1 MTLHVSRRWL
11 CLLPNQHPRLTSP
24 IMTTDNLSMLKA
36 LLRSTAVLCVFL
48 TLSLIAML
56 QHFILTL
63 PKPAPD
69 DISITDGIVVA
80 TGGQARI
87 EEGLRLLSEGR
98 ASQMLVTGV
107 GEGISRT
114 SLKRTLSLSAPQIR
128 ALECCV
134 DLDAA
139 ARDTIGNAH
148 SAALWAEAN
157 GVTSLRLVTANYH
170 LPRAKKEFQRALR
183 ATSLHV
189 FAVIPPDLKL
199 NTWYR
204 HWPSAKLLAR
214 EYGKY
219 LVSLVRI

>member
-1 MTLHVSRRWL
+1 MAITFAIPLRPFASLVMTSH
-11 CLLPNQHPRLTSP
+11 
-24 IMTTDNLSMLKA
+24 NLSLLKA
-36 LLRSTAVLCVFL
+36 LFRSMSVLCVFV

-63 PKPAPD
+63 PKPASGD
-69 DISITDGIVVA
+69 VSITDGIVVT

-107 GEGISRT
+107 GKGISHT
-114 SLKRTLSLSAPQIR
+114 SLKRTLRLTTAQIR

-139 ARDTIGNAH
+139 ARDTIGNAR
-148 SAALWAEAN
+148 SAALWADAN
-157 GVTSLRLVTANYH
+157 ALKSLRLVTANYH
-170 LPRAKKEFQRALR
+170 LPRAQNEFQRAFPE
-183 ATSLHV
+183 TSLHV
-189 FAVIPPDLKL
+189 FAVLPPDLKL
-199 NTWYR
+199 DTWYR
-204 HWPSAKLLAR
+204 HWPSAKLLVR

-219 LVSLVRI
+219 LVSLIRF

>member
-1 MTLHVSRRWL
+1 MAIIFAIPLRPFASLVMTSH
-11 CLLPNQHPRLTSP
+11 
-24 IMTTDNLSMLKA
+24 NLSLLKA
-36 LLRSTAVLCVFL
+36 LFRSISVLCVFV

-63 PKPAPD
+63 PKPASGD
-69 DISITDGIVVA
+69 VSITDGIVVA

-107 GEGISRT
+107 GKGISHT
-114 SLKRTLSLSAPQIR
+114 SLKRTLRLTTAQIR

-139 ARDTIGNAH
+139 ARDTIGNAR
-148 SAALWAEAN
+148 SAALWADAN
-157 GVTSLRLVTANYH
+157 ALKSLRLVTANYH
-170 LPRAKKEFQRALR
+170 LPRAQNEFQRAFPE
-183 ATSLHV
+183 TSLHV
-189 FAVIPPDLKL
+189 FAVLPPDLKL
-199 NTWYR
+199 DTWYR
-204 HWPSAKLLAR
+204 HWPSAKLLVR

-219 LVSLVRI
+219 LVSLIRF

>member
-1 MTLHVSRRWL
+1 MTLH
-11 CLLPNQHPRLTSP
+11 
-24 IMTTDNLSMLKA
+24 NLSPLKA
-36 LLRSTAVLCVFL
+36 LFRSMSVLCVFV

-63 PKPAPD
+63 PKPASGD
-69 DISITDGIVVA
+69 VSITDGIVVA

-107 GEGISRT
+107 GKGISHT
-114 SLKRTLSLSAPQIR
+114 SLKRTLRLTTAQIR

-139 ARDTIGNAH
+139 ARDTIGNAR
-148 SAALWAEAN
+148 SAALWADAN
-157 GVTSLRLVTANYH
+157 ALKSLRLVTANYH
-170 LPRAKKEFQRALR
+170 LPRAQNEFQRAFPE
-183 ATSLHV
+183 TSLHV
-189 FAVIPPDLKL
+189 FAVLPPDLKL
-199 NTWYR
+199 DTWYR
-204 HWPSAKLLAR
+204 HWPSAKLLVR

-219 LVSLVRI
+219 LVSLIRF

>member
-1 MTLHVSRRWL
+1 MAITFAIPLRPFASLVMTSH
-11 CLLPNQHPRLTSP
+11 
-24 IMTTDNLSMLKA
+24 NLSLLKA
-36 LLRSTAVLCVFL
+36 LFRSMSVLCVFV

-63 PKPAPD
+63 PKPASGD
-69 DISITDGIVVA
+69 VSITDGIVVA

-107 GEGISRT
+107 GKGITHT
-114 SLKRTLSLSAPQIR
+114 SLRHTLRLTTAQIR

-139 ARDTIGNAH
+139 ARDTIGNAR
-148 SAALWAEAN
+148 SAALWADAN
-157 GVTSLRLVTANYH
+157 ALKSLRLVTANYH
-170 LPRAKKEFQRALR
+170 LPRAQNEFQRAFPE
-183 ATSLHV
+183 TSLHV
-189 FAVIPPDLKL
+189 FAVLPPDLKL
-199 NTWYR
+199 DTWYR
-204 HWPSAKLLAR
+204 HWPSAKLLVR

-219 LVSLVRI
+219 LVSLIRF

>member
-1 MTLHVSRRWL
+1 MAITFAIPLRPFTSLVMTSH
-11 CLLPNQHPRLTSP
+11 
-24 IMTTDNLSMLKA
+24 NLSLLKA
-36 LLRSTAVLCVFL
+36 LFRSMSVLCVFV

-63 PKPAPD
+63 PKPASGD
-69 DISITDGIVVA
+69 VSITDGIVVA

-107 GEGISRT
+107 GKGISHT
-114 SLKRTLSLSAPQIR
+114 SLKRTLRLTTAQIR

-139 ARDTIGNAH
+139 ARDTIGNAR
-148 SAALWAEAN
+148 SAALWADAN
-157 GVTSLRLVTANYH
+157 ALKSLRLVTANYH
-170 LPRAKKEFQRALR
+170 LPRAQNEFQRAFPE
-183 ATSLHV
+183 TSLHV
-189 FAVIPPDLKL
+189 FAVLPPDLKL
-199 NTWYR
+199 DTWYR
-204 HWPSAKLLAR
+204 HWPSAKLLVR

-219 LVSLVRI
+219 LVSLIRF

>member
-1 MTLHVSRRWL
+1 MAITFAIPLRPFASLVMTSH
-11 CLLPNQHPRLTSP
+11 
-24 IMTTDNLSMLKA
+24 NLSLLKA
-36 LLRSTAVLCVFL
+36 LFRSMSVLCVFV

-63 PKPAPD
+63 PKPASGD
-69 DISITDGIVVA
+69 VSITDGIVVA

-107 GEGISRT
+107 GKGISYT
-114 SLKRTLSLSAPQIR
+114 SLKRTLRLTEAQIR
-128 ALECCV
+128 VLECCV

-139 ARDTIGNAH
+139 ARDTIGNAR

-157 GVTSLRLVTANYH
+157 TLKSLRLVTANYH
-170 LPRAKKEFQRALR
+170 LPRAQNEFQRAFPE
-183 ATSLHV
+183 TSLHV
-189 FAVIPPDLKL
+189 FAVLPPDLKL
-199 NTWYR
+199 DTWYR
-204 HWPSAKLLAR
+204 HWPSAKLLVR

-219 LVSLVRI
+219 LVSLIRF

>member
-1 MTLHVSRRWL
+1 MAITFAIPLRPFASLVMTSH
-11 CLLPNQHPRLTSP
+11 
-24 IMTTDNLSMLKA
+24 NLSLLKA
-36 LLRSTAVLCVFL
+36 LFRSMSVLCVFV

-63 PKPAPD
+63 PKPASGD
-69 DISITDGIVVA
+69 VSITDGIVVA

-107 GEGISRT
+107 GTGISHT
-114 SLKRTLSLSAPQIR
+114 SLKRTLRLTTAQIR

-139 ARDTIGNAH
+139 ARDTIGNAR
-148 SAALWAEAN
+148 SAALWADAN
-157 GVTSLRLVTANYH
+157 ALKSLRLVTANYH
-170 LPRAKKEFQRALR
+170 LPRAQNEFQRAFPE
-183 ATSLHV
+183 TSLHV
-189 FAVIPPDLKL
+189 FAVLPPDLKL
-199 NTWYR
+199 DTWYR
-204 HWPSAKLLAR
+204 HWPSAKLLVR

-219 LVSLVRI
+219 LVSLIRF

>member
-1 MTLHVSRRWL
+1 MAIIFAIPLRPFASLVMTSH
-11 CLLPNQHPRLTSP
+11 
-24 IMTTDNLSMLKA
+24 NLSLLKA
-36 LLRSTAVLCVFL
+36 LFRSMSVLCVFV

-63 PKPAPD
+63 PKPASGD
-69 DISITDGIVVA
+69 VSITDGIVVA

-107 GEGISRT
+107 GKGISHT
-114 SLKRTLSLSAPQIR
+114 SLKRTLRLTTAQIR

-139 ARDTIGNAH
+139 ARDTIGNAR
-148 SAALWAEAN
+148 SAALWADAN
-157 GVTSLRLVTANYH
+157 ALKSLRLVTANYH
-170 LPRAKKEFQRALR
+170 LPRAQNEFQRAFPE
-183 ATSLHV
+183 TSLHV
-189 FAVIPPDLKL
+189 FAVLPPDLKL
-199 NTWYR
+199 DTWYR

-219 LVSLVRI
+219 LVSLIRF

>member
-1 MTLHVSRRWL
+1 MAITFAIPLRPFASLVMTSH
-11 CLLPNQHPRLTSP
+11 
-24 IMTTDNLSMLKA
+24 NLSLLKA
-36 LLRSTAVLCVFL
+36 LFRSMSVLCVFV

-63 PKPAPD
+63 PKPASGD
-69 DISITDGIVVA
+69 VSITDGIVVA

-107 GEGISRT
+107 GKGISHT
-114 SLKRTLSLSAPQIR
+114 SLKRTLRLTTAQIR

-139 ARDTIGNAH
+139 ARDTIGNAR
-148 SAALWAEAN
+148 SAALWADAN
-157 GVTSLRLVTANYH
+157 ALKSLRLVTANYH
-170 LPRAKKEFQRALR
+170 LPRAQNEFQRAFPE
-183 ATSLHV
+183 TSLHV
-189 FAVIPPDLKL
+189 FAVLPPDLKL
-199 NTWYR
+199 DTWYR
-204 HWPSAKLLAR
+204 HWPSAKLLVR

-219 LVSLVRI
+219 LVSLIRF

>member
-1 MTLHVSRRWL
+1 
-11 CLLPNQHPRLTSP
+11 
-24 IMTTDNLSMLKA
+24 MTTDNLSMLKA

-107 GEGISRT
+107 GEGI
-114 SLKRTLSLSAPQIR
+114 
-128 ALECCV
+128 
-134 DLDAA
+134 
-139 ARDTIGNAH
+139 
-148 SAALWAEAN
+148 
-157 GVTSLRLVTANYH
+157 
-170 LPRAKKEFQRALR
+170 
-183 ATSLHV
+183 
-189 FAVIPPDLKL
+189 
-199 NTWYR
+199 
-204 HWPSAKLLAR
+204 
-214 EYGKY
+214 
-219 LVSLVRI
+219 

>member
-1 MTLHVSRRWL
+1 MTSH
-11 CLLPNQHPRLTSP
+11 
-24 IMTTDNLSMLKA
+24 NLSLLKA
-36 LLRSTAVLCVFL
+36 LFRSISVLCVFV

-63 PKPAPD
+63 PKPASGD
-69 DISITDGIVVA
+69 VSITDGIVVA

-107 GEGISRT
+107 GKGISHT
-114 SLKRTLSLSAPQIR
+114 SLKRTLRLTTAQIR

-139 ARDTIGNAH
+139 ARDTIGNAR
-148 SAALWAEAN
+148 SAALWADAN
-157 GVTSLRLVTANYH
+157 ALKSLRLVTANYH
-170 LPRAKKEFQRALR
+170 LPRAQNEFQRAFPE
-183 ATSLHV
+183 TSLHV
-189 FAVIPPDLKL
+189 FAVLPPDLKL
-199 NTWYR
+199 DTWYR
-204 HWPSAKLLAR
+204 HWPSAKLLVR

-219 LVSLVRI
+219 LVSLIRF

>member
-1 MTLHVSRRWL
+1 MTSH
-11 CLLPNQHPRLTSP
+11 
-24 IMTTDNLSMLKA
+24 NLSLLKA
-36 LLRSTAVLCVFL
+36 LFRSISVLCVFV

-63 PKPAPD
+63 PKPASGD
-69 DISITDGIVVA
+69 VSITDGIVVT

-107 GEGISRT
+107 GKGISHT
-114 SLKRTLSLSAPQIR
+114 SLKRTLRLTTAQIR

-139 ARDTIGNAH
+139 ARDTIGNAR
-148 SAALWAEAN
+148 SAALWADAN
-157 GVTSLRLVTANYH
+157 ALKSLRLVTANYH
-170 LPRAKKEFQRALR
+170 LPRAQNEFQRAFPE
-183 ATSLHV
+183 TSLHV
-189 FAVIPPDLKL
+189 FAVLPPDLKL
-199 NTWYR
+199 DTWYR
-204 HWPSAKLLAR
+204 HWPSAKLLVR

-219 LVSLVRI
+219 LVSLIRF

>member
-1 MTLHVSRRWL
+1 MTSH
-11 CLLPNQHPRLTSP
+11 
-24 IMTTDNLSMLKA
+24 NLSLLKA
-36 LLRSTAVLCVFL
+36 LFRSMSVLCVFV

-63 PKPAPD
+63 PKPASGD
-69 DISITDGIVVA
+69 VSITDGIVVA

-107 GEGISRT
+107 GKGISHT
-114 SLKRTLSLSAPQIR
+114 SLKRTLRLTTAQIR
-128 ALECCV
+128 VLECCV

-139 ARDTIGNAH
+139 ARDTIGNAR
-148 SAALWAEAN
+148 SAALWADAN
-157 GVTSLRLVTANYH
+157 ALKSLRLVTANYH
-170 LPRAKKEFQRALR
+170 LPRAQNEFKRALTE
-183 ATSLHV
+183 TSLHV

-199 NTWYR
+199 DTWYR
-204 HWPSAKLLAR
+204 HWPSAKLLVR

-219 LVSLVRI
+219 LVSLIRF

>member
-1 MTLHVSRRWL
+1 MTSH
-11 CLLPNQHPRLTSP
+11 
-24 IMTTDNLSMLKA
+24 NLSLLKA
-36 LLRSTAVLCVFL
+36 LFRSISVLCVFV

-63 PKPAPD
+63 PKPASGD
-69 DISITDGIVVA
+69 VSITDGIVVT

-107 GEGISRT
+107 GKGISYT
-114 SLKRTLSLSAPQIR
+114 SLKRTLRLTTAQIR

-139 ARDTIGNAH
+139 ARDTIGNAR
-148 SAALWAEAN
+148 SAALWADAN
-157 GVTSLRLVTANYH
+157 ALKSLRLVTANYH
-170 LPRAKKEFQRALR
+170 LPRAQNEFQRAFPE
-183 ATSLHV
+183 TSLHV
-189 FAVIPPDLKL
+189 FAVLPPDLKL
-199 NTWYR
+199 DTWYR
-204 HWPSAKLLAR
+204 HWPSAKLLVR

-219 LVSLVRI
+219 LVSLIRF

>member
-1 MTLHVSRRWL
+1 MAITFAIPLRPFASLVMTSH
-11 CLLPNQHPRLTSP
+11 
-24 IMTTDNLSMLKA
+24 NLSLLKA
-36 LLRSTAVLCVFL
+36 LFRSMSVLCVFV
-48 TLSLIAML
+48 TLSFIAML

-63 PKPAPD
+63 PKPASGD
-69 DISITDGIVVA
+69 VSITDGIVVA

-107 GEGISRT
+107 GKGISHT
-114 SLKRTLSLSAPQIR
+114 SLKRTLRLTTAQIR

-139 ARDTIGNAH
+139 ARDTIGNAR
-148 SAALWAEAN
+148 SAALWADAN
-157 GVTSLRLVTANYH
+157 ALKSLRLVTANYH
-170 LPRAKKEFQRALR
+170 LPRAQNEFQRAFPD
-183 ATSLHV
+183 TSLHV
-189 FAVIPPDLKL
+189 FAVLPPDLKL
-199 NTWYR
+199 DTWYR

-219 LVSLVRI
+219 LVSLIRF

>member
-1 MTLHVSRRWL
+1 MTSH
-11 CLLPNQHPRLTSP
+11 
-24 IMTTDNLSMLKA
+24 NLSLLKA
-36 LLRSTAVLCVFL
+36 LFRSMSVLCVFV

-63 PKPAPD
+63 PKPASGD
-69 DISITDGIVVA
+69 VSITDGIVVA

-107 GEGISRT
+107 GKGISHT
-114 SLKRTLSLSAPQIR
+114 SLKRTLRLTTAQIR

-139 ARDTIGNAH
+139 ARDTIGNAR
-148 SAALWAEAN
+148 SAALWADAN
-157 GVTSLRLVTANYH
+157 ALKSLRLVTANYH
-170 LPRAKKEFQRALR
+170 LPRAQNEFQRAFPD
-183 ATSLHV
+183 TSLHV
-189 FAVIPPDLKL
+189 FAVLPPDLKL
-199 NTWYR
+199 DTWYR
-204 HWPSAKLLAR
+204 HWPSAKLLVR

-219 LVSLVRI
+219 LVSLIRF

>member
-1 MTLHVSRRWL
+1 MS
-11 CLLPNQHPRLTSP
+11 
-24 IMTTDNLSMLKA
+24 
-36 LLRSTAVLCVFL
+36 VLCVFV

-63 PKPAPD
+63 PKPASGD
-69 DISITDGIVVA
+69 VSITDGIVVA

-107 GEGISRT
+107 GKGISHT
-114 SLKRTLSLSAPQIR
+114 SLKRTLRLTTAQIR

-139 ARDTIGNAH
+139 ARDTIGNAR
-148 SAALWAEAN
+148 SAALWADAN
-157 GVTSLRLVTANYH
+157 ALKSLRLVTANYH
-170 LPRAKKEFQRALR
+170 LPRAQNEFQRAFPE
-183 ATSLHV
+183 TSLHV
-189 FAVIPPDLKL
+189 FAVLPPDLKL
-199 NTWYR
+199 DTWYR
-204 HWPSAKLLAR
+204 HWPSAKLLVR

-219 LVSLVRI
+219 LVSLIRF

>member
-1 MTLHVSRRWL
+1 MAIIFAIPLRPFASLVMTSHNPSL
-11 CLLPNQHPRLTSP
+11 
-24 IMTTDNLSMLKA
+24 LKA
-36 LLRSTAVLCVFL
+36 LFRSMSVLCVFV

-63 PKPAPD
+63 PKPASGD
-69 DISITDGIVVA
+69 VSITDGIVVA

-107 GEGISRT
+107 GKGISHT
-114 SLKRTLSLSAPQIR
+114 SLKRTLRLTTAQIR

-139 ARDTIGNAH
+139 ARDTIGNAR
-148 SAALWAEAN
+148 SAALWADAN
-157 GVTSLRLVTANYH
+157 ALKSLRLVTANYH
-170 LPRAKKEFQRALR
+170 LPRAQNEFQRAFPE
-183 ATSLHV
+183 TSLHV
-189 FAVIPPDLKL
+189 FAVLPPDLKL
-199 NTWYR
+199 DTWYR
-204 HWPSAKLLAR
+204 HWPSAKLLVR

-219 LVSLVRI
+219 LVSLIRF

>member
-1 MTLHVSRRWL
+1 MAITFAIPLRPFASLVMTSH
-11 CLLPNQHPRLTSP
+11 
-24 IMTTDNLSMLKA
+24 NLSLLKA
-36 LLRSTAVLCVFL
+36 LFRSMSVLCVFV

-63 PKPAPD
+63 PKPASGD
-69 DISITDGIVVA
+69 VSITDGIVVT

-107 GEGISRT
+107 GKGISHT
-114 SLKRTLSLSAPQIR
+114 SLKRTLRLTTAQIR

-139 ARDTIGNAH
+139 ARDTIGNAR
-148 SAALWAEAN
+148 SAALWADAN
-157 GVTSLRLVTANYH
+157 ALKSLRLVTANYH
-170 LPRAKKEFQRALR
+170 LPRAQNEFQRAFPE
-183 ATSLHV
+183 TSLHV
-189 FAVIPPDLKL
+189 FAVLPPDLKL
-199 NTWYR
+199 DTWYR

-219 LVSLVRI
+219 LVSLIRF

>member
-1 MTLHVSRRWL
+1 MAITFAIPIRRFASLVMTLH
-11 CLLPNQHPRLTSP
+11 
-24 IMTTDNLSMLKA
+24 NLSPLKA
-36 LLRSTAVLCVFL
+36 LFRSMSVLCVFV

-63 PKPAPD
+63 PKPASGD
-69 DISITDGIVVA
+69 VSITDGIVVA

-107 GEGISRT
+107 GKGISHT
-114 SLKRTLSLSAPQIR
+114 SLKRTLRLTTAQIR

-139 ARDTIGNAH
+139 ARDTIGNAR
-148 SAALWAEAN
+148 SAALWADAN
-157 GVTSLRLVTANYH
+157 ALKSLRLVTANYH
-170 LPRAKKEFQRALR
+170 LPRAQNEFQRAFPE
-183 ATSLHV
+183 TSLHV
-189 FAVIPPDLKL
+189 FAVLPPDLKL
-199 NTWYR
+199 DTWYR
-204 HWPSAKLLAR
+204 HWPSAKLLVR

-219 LVSLVRI
+219 LVSLIRF